1 MADNQSVAI
10 ATIQSQIAALT
21 IQYQAAVVSGNNE
34 LATELRQQII
44 NLSLQLQALQL
55 QSTLPTASTGQVAQE
70 DGTVNAE
77 PITVG
82 ANGRVGTAATTA
94 VTNSAYVGVDGTTG
108 QTLTTTTS
116 QATSNAGQTGPI
128 ISATTVNQNL
138 TATVAAPKTSPGVG
152 EERDDNTTPNTNAT
166 QQIINTSFNN
176 AVIPQPNVLDNYVSY
191 TYSLSWYLITPQQFA
206 EFNQGSRNIASW
218 SLLAQ
223 TGGANQVGRNQF
235 FQNDYY
241 MDNLVIESYTPGK
254 ATNLSHSAMK
264 FEFTLTEPNGITL
277 INNLHAAVA
286 TLYKQAGVTDTAAY
300 LQAPYVLVIRFYGYD
315 ENGNLIYPVKG
326 QGLVGYPN
334 IPSNASVIEKYY
346 PFNIQNL
353 TFRLTNKQIEYRVIG
368 QPLPYQTAISA
379 DRGSIPFQFELVG
392 ETVADILVG
401 KPVGTV
407 YPTTDQGA
415 RESSP
420 QPQTTAP
427 SPASSSATNIL
438 QNTDLGTGL
447 NVSTSFIGA

>member
-1 MADNQSVAI
+1 MADNKSVAI
-10 ATIQSQIAALT
+10 ATIQSQISALT
-21 IQYQAAVVSGNNE
+21 NQYREAVALGDNA
-34 LATELRQQII
+34 LATEIRQQII
-44 NLSLQLQALQL
+44 SLSLQLQALQL
-55 QSTLPTASTGQVAQE
+55 ESSLPTASTGQVAQE

-77 PITVG
+77 AITVG
-82 ANGRVGTAATTA
+82 ANGRVGTAATP
-94 VTNSAYVGVDGTTG
+94 VITNSAYVGVDGTTG
-108 QTLTTTTS
+108 RTLSTTTS
-116 QATSNAGQTGPI
+116 QATPPLDLSKIPI
-128 ISATTVNQNL
+128 TATSQQVATADQVNQQYS
-138 TATVAAPKTSPGVG
+138 VAPQQAGVG
-152 EERDDNTTPNTNAT
+152 AARDDNTKPNTNAT

-176 AVIPQPNVLDNYVSY
+176 AVVPQPNVLDNYASY

-206 EFNQGSRNIASW
+206 DFNQGSRNIASW

-241 MDNLVIESYTPGK
+241 LDNLVIESYTPGK

-277 INNLHAAVA
+277 INNLHAAVS
-286 TLYKQAGVTDTAAY
+286 TLYKQAEITDTAAY
-300 LQAPYVLVIRFYGYD
+300 LQATYVMVIRFYGYD
-315 ENGNLIYPVKG
+315 ENGNLIYPIKG

-334 IPSNASVIEKYY
+334 IPSNASVVEKYY

-353 TFRLTNKQIEYRVIG
+353 TFRLANKQIEYRVSC

-401 KPVGTV
+401 KPIGTV
-407 YPTTDQGA
+407 YTTTDSGA
-415 RESSP
+415 RENSV
-420 QPQTTAP
+420 QPQTSAP
-427 SPASSSATNIL
+427 QPVYAVNDRGEGIY
-438 QNTDLGTGL
+438 
-447 NVSTSFIGA
+447 